1 MVPQA
6 DFLELKRH
14 KLIFLN
20 FGAGGKIVYKIDT
33 AILAPQAN
41 FLQVSEQTKGQHK

>member
-1 MVPQA
+1 VPQA

-20 FGAGGKIVYKIDT
+20 FGVGGKIVYNIDT
-33 AILAPQAN
+33 AASN
-41 FLQVSEQTKGQHK
+41 FRIKFGAAGKFFTS